1 MAVAPIVDTGAK
13 IVLKGLEIFS
23 EERRRHLS
31 KEYMEILQAVE
42 DAEAKI
48 HPDYIATDVV
58 QARKRRTAFEIAYYT
73 EFSTRIDTLKSS
85 GGTSGI
91 GGVLS

>member
-1 MAVAPIVDTGAK
+1 MVAPIVDTAAK

-48 HPDYIATDVV
+48 YPDYIATDVV
-58 QARKRRTAFEIAYYT
+58 QARKRRTSFEVAYYT
-73 EFSTRIDTLKSS
+73 EFAARIDAVKSTGAAVGT
-85 GGTSGI
+85 GGS
-91 GGVLS
+91 LS